1 MSVWIDEE
9 YDANITFDF
18 SGLLMCPLNIIC
30 IKFIQKE
37 DAVKFDGLLK
47 KYHEIHT
54 ATLEDQHTFFFEF
67 GTTRTTVETTETTAG
82 TDSGEIV
89 GNVTTAGGER
99 SGPSVLFI
107 LLTALLEV
115 VLL

>member
-18 SGLLMCPLNIIC
+18 SGLLMCPYNVIC
-30 IKFIQKE
+30 LKFIQKE
-37 DAVKFDGLLK
+37 DFVKFDGLMTE
-47 KYHEIHT
+47 YHEVYT

-67 GTTRTTVETTETTAG
+67 GTARTTVDTTETAAG
-82 TDSGEIV
+82 TDSGVTI

-107 LLTALLEV
+107 LLTALLEA